1 MGDDASVVSSTE
13 EGTVSD
19 TNADEA
25 CLFCRVV
32 SGDLPTEVVEQ
43 SDLSMAF
50 RDVDPQAPTHVL
62 VVPRRHSPTLPE
74 LAEDDPASAVD
85 VLRVARRVALA
96 ESIGDGYRLVCN
108 NGAGAQQ
115 SVFHAH
121 VHVLGGRELTW
132 PPG

>member
-1 MGDDASVVSSTE
+1 MTAVDAD
-13 EGTVSD
+13 SD
-19 TNADEA
+19 
-25 CLFCRVV
+25 CIFCRIVT
-32 SGDLPTEVVEQ
+32 GDVPSEVVAETE
-43 SDLSMAF
+43 LSLAF
-50 RDVDPQAPTHVL
+50 RDLRPEAPTHVL
-62 VVPRRHSPTLPE
+62 VIPRRHRATLPE

-85 VLRVARRVALA
+85 VLLLARQVALA
-96 ESIGDGYRLVCN
+96 EAVEDGYRLVCN